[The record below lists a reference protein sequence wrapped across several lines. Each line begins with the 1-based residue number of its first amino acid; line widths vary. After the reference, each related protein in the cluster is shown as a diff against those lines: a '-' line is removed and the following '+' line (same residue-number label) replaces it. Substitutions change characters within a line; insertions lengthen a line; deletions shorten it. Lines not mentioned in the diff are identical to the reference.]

1 MTLPGKPAQSSP
13 IRVALIDDQ
22 DLVREG
28 IKSLLALSGEVA
40 VVIEGRDGNAVLE
53 ADLGAVDVVVMDI
66 RMPGRDGLSALREL
80 RRRGDPKP
88 VLMLTTFEEPELFEQ
103 AVAAGARG
111 FLRKDASP
119 EALLDAIR
127 RVHAGGSALAPMPT
141 EGVSQRFAYRDTSA
155 PESPLTERE
164 LSILRLMAGGYA
176 NKEIARMLFLAEGTV
191 KNYVSDLLLKLN
203 ARDRTQAVLKAIS
216 LRLI

>member
-1 MTLPGKPAQSSP
+1 VTPP

-40 VVIEGRDGNAVLE
+40 VTLEGRDGDALLE
-53 ADLGAVDVVVMDI
+53 ADLAAIDVVVMDI
-66 RMPGRDGLSALREL
+66 RMPRRDGLSALREL
-80 RRRGDPKP
+80 RLRGDPRP

-119 EALLDAIR
+119 ETLLDAIR
-127 RVHAGGSALAPMPT
+127 KVHAGGSALQPMSSEP
-141 EGVSQRFAYRDTSA
+141 VRQAFSYRDTTA
-155 PESPLTERE
+155 PDGNLTERE

-191 KNYVSDLLLKLN
+191 KNYVSDLLLKLH

>member
-1 MTLPGKPAQSSP
+1 MS

-22 DLVREG
+22 DMVREG

-40 VVIEGRDGNAVLE
+40 VLLEGRDGDALLD
-53 ADLGAVDVVVMDI
+53 ADLSNIDVVVMDI

-80 RRRGDPKP
+80 RRRGDPRP

-119 EALLDAIR
+119 ESLIDAIR
-127 RVHAGGSALAPMPT
+127 TVHAGGSALQPMPT
-141 EGVSQRFAYRDTSA
+141 EAVRVGYAYRDLTP
-155 PESPLTERE
+155 PEATLTERE
-164 LSILRLMAGGYA
+164 LSVLRLMAGGYA

>member
-1 MTLPGKPAQSSP
+1 MS

-40 VVIEGRDGNAVLE
+40 VVVEGRDGDALLA
-53 ADLGAVDVVVMDI
+53 ADLANVDVVVMDI

-80 RRRGDPKP
+80 RRRGDPRP

-119 EALLDAIR
+119 DSLLDAIR
-127 RVHAGGSALAPMPT
+127 RVHTGGSALQPMPS
-141 EGVSQRFAYRDTSA
+141 EPIRQRFAYRDATP
-155 PESPLTERE
+155 PESALTERE

>member
-1 MTLPGKPAQSSP
+1 MS

-22 DLVREG
+22 DMVREG

-40 VVIEGRDGNAVLE
+40 VVLEGRDGNALLD
-53 ADLGAVDVVVMDI
+53 ADLATVDVVVMDI
-66 RMPGRDGLSALREL
+66 RMPGCDGLTALREL
-80 RRRGDPKP
+80 RRRGDPRP

-103 AVAAGARG
+103 AVAAGAKG

-119 EALLDAIR
+119 ERLLDAIR
-127 RVHAGGSALAPMPT
+127 QIQAGGSALEPMPT
-141 EGVSQRFAYRDTSA
+141 PALRQGFAYRDLSP
-155 PESPLTERE
+155 PEADLTERE

-191 KNYVSDLLLKLN
+191 KNYVSDLLLKLG
-203 ARDRTQAVLKAIS
+203 ARDRTQAVLKAIG

>member
-1 MTLPGKPAQSSP
+1 MS
-13 IRVALIDDQ
+13 IRVALVDDQ
-22 DLVREG
+22 AMVREG

-40 VVIEGRDGNAVLE
+40 VVLEGGDGDALLA
-53 ADLGAVDVVVMDI
+53 ADLGGVDVVVMDI

-80 RRRGDPKP
+80 RRRGDPRP

-103 AVAAGARG
+103 AVAAGAKG

-119 EALLDAIR
+119 ERLLDAIR
-127 RVHAGGSALAPMPT
+127 RVHAGGSALEPMPAPPLQA
-141 EGVSQRFAYRDTSA
+141 GYAYRDLSP
-155 PESPLTERE
+155 PEANLTDRE

-203 ARDRTQAVLKAIS
+203 ARDRTQAVLKAIG